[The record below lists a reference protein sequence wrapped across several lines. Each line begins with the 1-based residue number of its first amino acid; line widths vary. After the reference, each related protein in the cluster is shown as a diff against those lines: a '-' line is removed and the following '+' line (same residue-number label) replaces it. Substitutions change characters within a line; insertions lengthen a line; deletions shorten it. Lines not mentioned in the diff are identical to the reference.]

1 MLDLAGCPCYTG
13 VMRLDRTRTRLSKR
27 REHEDDNFVIGT
39 MEERLL
45 MVWPITVELAKLAG
59 YSDVERRL
67 QRDVVCLAK
76 RRR

>member
-1 MLDLAGCPCYTG
+1 
-13 VMRLDRTRTRLSKR
+13 MRLDRTRTRLSKR

-59 YSDVERRL
+59 SFDVERRL
-67 QRDVVCLAK
+67 QRDVVRLAK